1 MRSFKIY
8 SFSIFQMHNTVL
20 LTVTTMLHITSSEL
34 IYLITGNLY
43 SWTTFTH
50 FSILSILFPILYII
64 ESLHLAVDTI
74 NFDICRVFLIWI
86 CLIDPSQVQYDWQA
100 WLMSNSLLKS
110 KLLCKGTE
118 KSAEQLLIPKAD
130 SKDEAKMCM
139 LIRFSGLILQGLFL
153 KEAGRG
159 SVWPKCL
166 ISPQHR

>member
-34 IYLITGNLY
+34 IYLITGSLY

-139 LIRFSGLILQGLFL
+139 LIRFSGLILQGPFL

>member
-8 SFSIFQMHNTVL
+8 SFRTFQMHSTAL
-20 LTVTTMLHITSSEL
+20 LTITTMLHITSSEL
-34 IYLITGNLY
+34 IYLITGNLH

-50 FSILSILFPILYII
+50 FANLSILFPILYII
-64 ESLHLAVDTI
+64 ESLHLAVATI
-74 NFDICRVFLIWI
+74 NFDICRVFLMWI

-118 KSAEQLLIPKAD
+118 KSAEQLLIPQAD
-130 SKDEAKMCM
+130 LKDEAKMCM
-139 LIRFSGLILQGLFL
+139 QIRFSGLILQGPFL

-159 SVWPKCL
+159 SIWPKCL
-166 ISPQHR
+166 ISPQHC